1 MSARHVIIPIFIPHK
16 GCPFDCI
23 YCNQKSISG
32 ECGEQSAESIISQ
45 VLTHLSYVKEGTHV
59 EIAFYGGSFTG
70 IERDLQIKY
79 LEAANRFIKE
89 GTVEAVR
96 ISTRP
101 DYINS
106 EILGYLSYYNVKTI
120 ELGVQSLDEKVL
132 EESKRGHNI
141 KSVYES
147 SYLIKSHGFTL
158 GIQTMTGLPGDTPL
172 KAINTAKKVIGIG
185 PQIVRIYPLL
195 VIRNTY
201 LEKLYK
207 EGRFIPQTLDEAV
220 ELCSTLLF
228 MYEKEGINVIRM
240 GLQTTENINEGADVV
255 AGPFHPAFRQL
266 VESRLMLR
274 KVEEGIKGCPGQ
286 KRSLTVYVNKSRVSD
301 VVGHKKANIE
311 FLKKKYG
318 FIDVQVKEDES
329 LQGKDMK
336 VKFE

>member
-32 ECGEQSAESIISQ
+32 ECGEQSVESIISQ
-45 VLTHLSYVKEGTHV
+45 VHTHLSYVKEGTHV

-89 GTVEAVR
+89 GTVEALR

-120 ELGVQSLDEKVL
+120 ELGVQSLDEEVL
-132 EESKRGHNI
+132 EESKRGHSI
-141 KSVYES
+141 ESVYES
-147 SYLIKSHGFTL
+147 SDLIKSHGFTL

-228 MYEKEGINVIRM
+228 MYEKEEINVIRM

-274 KVEEGIKGCPGQ
+274 RVEEGIKGCPGK
-286 KRSLTVYVNKSRVSD
+286 KRNLTVYVNKSRVSD
-301 VVGHKKANIE
+301 VVGHKKDNIE

-336 VKFE
+336 IE